1 MLRVAHASR
10 AQDVKRITDRLR
22 AEGHA
27 AQKLHRTVH
36 RPWGS
41 FTVLED
47 GANHKIKRLAVKPG
61 ACISLQLHQH
71 RSEHWVVV
79 EGEARVTKDSEQLLL
94 TRDQSTYIP
103 AGTRHR
109 LHLLSRLRVAE
120 PVHQLDHVLRKRLR
134 CLRPTSQRAQR
145 GGVGSRSPAEPQV
158 DAPGVERGQGPELL
172 RNDQR

>member
-1 MLRVAHASR
+1 
-10 AQDVKRITDRLR
+10 
-22 AEGHA
+22 
-27 AQKLHRTVH
+27 VH

-41 FTVLED
+41 FTVLEE

-79 EGEARVTKDSEQLLL
+79 EGEARVTKDSEQLVL

-109 LHLLSRLRVAE
+109 LENAGSE
-120 PVHQLDHVLRKRLR
+120 PLIVIEVQTGRYLGEDDIQRFEDHYAQ
-134 CLRPTSQRAQR
+134 TSD
-145 GGVGSRSPAEPQV
+145 GK
-158 DAPGVERGQGPELL
+158 
-172 RNDQR
+172 